1 MVLLLV
7 ERTGK
12 CEHSRVRAGGMASG
26 VSARGTLPASRS
38 ASGYMSVR
46 GLAINGV
53 QLRPVIA
60 VGESVKNIA
69 PHVEC

>member
-1 MVLLLV
+1 MSTV
-7 ERTGK
+7 E
-12 CEHSRVRAGGMASG
+12 CARVGWRQG
-26 VSARGTLPASRS
+26 SARETLPASRS
-38 ASGYMSVR
+38 TSGYMSVR